1 MKNNILDT
9 PFLEKYTSLLEDLL
23 EQDEKII
30 WQGQPMTDDFIS
42 KLDIVVI
49 GLAVTYVFYQWYFF
63 TSINNLFSIFF
74 GMFLYAMFFIEKT
87 YRIISM
93 RSIYYAIT
101 PHRIIWSLSDHP
113 TRKSQTY
120 SIDFKNIKWAEI
132 EDNAIFI
139 RPKNYDLVEFETQS
153 AQDLE
158 LRKKPT
164 LENVENIIQVHEIIE
179 QYIDENNSK

>member
-9 PFLEKYTSLLEDLL
+9 PFLEKHEFPLEDLL

-42 KLDIVVI
+42 ELDIVVI
-49 GLAVTYVFYQWYFF
+49 GVAVAYGSYQWYFF
-63 TSINNLFSIFF
+63 ASINMTILLGVFI
-74 GMFLYAMFFIEKT
+74 YAMFFVQKI
-87 YRIISM
+87 YRIMNM

-153 AQDLE
+153 AKDLE